1 MSQIVRLILGF
12 FLFLCLQIF
21 LFNHMVLWQVAV
33 PFVFVLYLLMLPM
46 SISRPVHYIL
56 AFGMGLLVDL
66 MSSYAAVGL
75 HAFSAVLIVALRTPL
90 VGFLSSSNYR
100 GAEEVKL
107 NQQNS
112 IWLLTYLLPLIFIYQ
127 VAYFLLED
135 FSFIRIWY
143 NLWKALLSSVYTF
156 AVSYL
161 IAYVFYKR

>member
-1 MSQIVRLILGF
+1 
-12 FLFLCLQIF
+12 
-21 LFNHMVLWQVAV
+21 
-33 PFVFVLYLLMLPM
+33 M

-143 NLWKALLSSVYTF
+143 NLWKAL
-156 AVSYL
+156 
-161 IAYVFYKR
+161 